1 MSATP
6 EEGPDDVEVP
16 SVEDMV
22 LTHVGQIG
30 ALQEGMQTLVEMIDD
45 LLAAPPKS
53 KPAPWNWK
61 ELTGPDAAELM
72 EILGAWVDWINERYG
87 VTDSSRI
94 LGCWYRHTA
103 VVEELTAAWVA
114 WRSAYYGHK
123 NAVTDAASW
132 HDGTFWPMLERIRS
146 KPWGF
151 SECINEGS
159 HKDHRPSF
167 RPSTDPGFS
176 DFLAEL
182 GATAATG

>member
-6 EEGPDDVEVP
+6 EDGPDDVEVP

-22 LTHVGQIG
+22 LTHVGEIG
-30 ALQEGMQTLVEMIDD
+30 ALQEGMQALVEMVDD
-45 LLAAPPKS
+45 LLAVPPKS
-53 KPAPWNWK
+53 RPAPWNWK

-114 WRSAYYGHK
+114 WRSAYYGHN

-176 DFLAEL
+176 GFLAEL

>member
-6 EEGPDDVEVP
+6 EEGPDDIEVP

-30 ALQEGMQTLVEMIDD
+30 ALQEGMQALAEMVDD
-45 LLAAPPKS
+45 LLASPPKS

-61 ELTGPDAAELM
+61 ELDGPHAAELM
-72 EILGAWVDWINERYG
+72 ETLGAWVDWINERYG

-114 WRSAYYGHK
+114 WWAAYYGHK

>member
-1 MSATP
+1 MITTP
-6 EEGPDDVEVP
+6 EEGAGVEVP
-16 SVEDMV
+16 SVEDIV
-22 LTHVGQIG
+22 LSHVGQIG
-30 ALQEGMQTLVEMIDD
+30 ALQEGMQALVEMMDD
-45 LLAAPPKS
+45 LLAVPPKN

-61 ELTGPDAAELM
+61 ELTGPDAAKLM
-72 EILGAWVDWINERYG
+72 EALGAWVDWINERYG
-87 VTDSSRI
+87 VTDNSRI
-94 LGCWYRHTA
+94 LGCWYLHTA

-114 WRSAYYGHK
+114 WQAAYYGHK
-123 NAVTDAASW
+123 NAVTDAATW

-159 HKDHRPSF
+159 HVDHRPSF
-167 RPSTDPGFS
+167 RPSTDPGFF